1 MKMRIWNPLPAI
13 AALAVASGCGDDS
26 KPISDTRDSQDGLSD
41 VDDSSEVADDTGT
54 AEDGAD
60 AATDAT
66 ADTGSGEDGS
76 ADGEDAADSG
86 ADGSDNGTDS
96 TDGGNDTT
104 EPTGRVVFDDEYGQG
119 VGFKDFGGATN
130 ALSVDTTEV
139 YAGSASLAV
148 AVPGS
153 GYTGGAFAV
162 ESAEDLSD
170 FDAVVF
176 WAKASIPAAL
186 NVVGAGNDAATN
198 TWQVEWGGVPLTT
211 EWKRYIVPLPEPA
224 QLTAERG
231 LFHFAEGAESAP
243 YSIWLDEIA
252 LVDLDDSLVTN
263 PAPAIATESITREV
277 GATANIN
284 GASITY
290 QVDGAP
296 QTLGVARGYFSYV
309 SSNTSVATVDTAGV
323 VTAVAVGTAD
333 ITAKF
338 GDLDAAGK
346 LTLTVAD
353 ANAPSAAAQT
363 PTQDASNVI
372 SLFSDAYDDVAI
384 DTWSASWDMADLADT
399 TVAGNAVKKYSS
411 LVFAGIE
418 FTSATIDASA
428 MTHFHIN
435 VWSPDA
441 TEFKVKLVDF
451 GPNGSYQGSPNDDSE
466 HELTFNA
473 GSSPALETGKW
484 VSLDIPLSA
493 FTGLASRGHLA
504 QMILVSSNATV
515 YVDNVYFYAG
525 AAAPTAPTTAAPTPT
540 RASGDVLNLFSEAYP
555 VLPVG
560 TWSASWDMADLAD
573 VSVAGNAVKHYSNLV
588 FAGIEFTS
596 PTVDASSMTHFHI
609 DIWSPD
615 ASVFKVKLVDFGM
628 NGVWQGSPN
637 DDSEHELTFDAG
649 TSPALQTGTW
659 VSLDIPLSAF
669 TGLASRSHLAQMIL
683 VSSNASVFVDN
694 IYFHK

>member
-1 MKMRIWNPLPAI
+1 MRIWNPLPAI
-13 AALAVASGCGDDS
+13 AALAVASGCGDDAT
-26 KPISDTRDSQDGLSD
+26 PARDTLDARDGQSDADDDGEGPDQD
-41 VDDSSEVADDTGT
+41 ATDDTGT
-54 AEDGAD
+54 TEDGAD
-60 AATDAT
+60 AATDAST
-66 ADTGSGEDGS
+66 DTGSGNEDAN
-76 ADGEDAADSG
+76 ADGEDAG
-86 ADGSDNGTDS
+86 ADGSD
-96 TDGGNDTT
+96 GGNDAS
-104 EPTGRVVFDDEYGQG
+104 EPTGRTIFDDQYGPG

-130 ALSVDTTEV
+130 AISVDSTEAH
-139 YAGSASLAV
+139 AGSASLKV
-148 AVPGS
+148 LVPES
-153 GYTGGAFAV
+153 GYTGGAFAT

-176 WAKASIPAAL
+176 WAKASVPAAL
-186 NVVGAGNDAATN
+186 NVVGVGNDASTN
-198 TWQVEWGGVPLTT
+198 TWQVEWGGVALTT

-243 YSIWLDEIA
+243 YSIWFDDIA
-252 LVDLDDSLVTN
+252 LVDLDDSLVKN

-284 GASITY
+284 GASVTY
-290 QVDGAP
+290 EVDGGP
-296 QTLGVARGYFSYV
+296 QTLGVARGYFSYA
-309 SSNTSVATVDTAGV
+309 SSNTSVATVDAAGL
-323 VTAVAVGTAD
+323 VTAVAVGTAE

-338 GDLDAAGK
+338 GELDAAGK
-346 LTLTVAD
+346 LTVTVAD
-353 ANAPSAAAQT
+353 ANAPSVAAPA
-363 PTQDASNVI
+363 PTADAASVV
-372 SLFSDAYDDVAI
+372 SLFSDAYDDVTV
-384 DTWSASWDMADLADT
+384 DTWSASWDMADLSDVS
-399 TVAGNAVKKYSS
+399 VAGNAVKKYSS

-428 MTHFHIN
+428 MTHFHID

-441 TEFKVKLVDF
+441 AEFKVKLVDF
-451 GPNGSYQGSPNDDSE
+451 GANGSYQGSPNDDSE
-466 HELTFNA
+466 HELTFSA
-473 GSSPALETGKW
+473 SSSPALETGKW

-493 FTGLASRGHLA
+493 FTGLAARGHLA

-525 AAAPTAPTTAAPTPT
+525 AAAPTAPTTAAPTPA

-596 PTVDASSMTHFHI
+596 PTIDASAMTHFHI

-637 DDSEHELTFDAG
+637 DDSEHELTFDSG

-669 TGLASRSHLAQMIL
+669 TGLASRAHLAQMIL

-694 IYFHK
+694 IYFYK